1 MTFLGLEKP
10 IEYGRQQIFDPS
22 TAQFVLD
29 AQRQYAAALYN
40 DYKQS
45 LNDMKEFREKYG
57 DFMTPILADQDW
69 WNQHVND
76 PVKNLINDAY
86 ANGVDLL
93 RSPQGR
99 AMVSNL
105 IASMPYGKMAF
116 KRQRAKNAEEY
127 YKNMAALRLND
138 KYNEDFSKYLKE
150 DPSQWDPNSAG
161 ITSPTAYSDLNAKTS
176 PWFDKVNRNA
186 YLYTKDGYDYFGVKP
201 EDLMQVMNSQIPD
214 FVNSNYGRYQLELAR
229 QQVGPNAS
237 DAEALEQLKRN
248 IVSANNELTINP
260 TRELNDVAKLELMD
274 KYDARKQR
282 RQFEYN
288 YALQALRN
296 AGKVGNSTTGQDQ
309 NNGTTP
315 LQTQI
320 QDSVNQKIQAQMGV
334 GDQDNPKTR
343 QTNVAM
349 IIDYY
354 QNLIDQIAQQ
364 KGKRI
369 DDGYE
374 EVTTEYP
381 RGSKMAMAGGL
392 PQINYEGNVTKKTKK
407 IPKYRYE
414 YSGEND
420 KKYQAYKVK
429 LGQYK
434 RIAETGSPL
443 TPQEQ
448 SVMNNIMNKANSGQK
463 LTDTETRMMNHLT
476 NKMNSFWI
484 DYRDDFYRAKS
495 TISDKKRGPQFAK
508 TNDDFYGMFTFT
520 PGDEAGIKTA
530 VGMLT
535 RYSTSKYKSMNG
547 EYPTVDFSAP
557 GVEYAPIRKANI
569 AGPGTYKYNSVQNR
583 FARWL
588 KGGFAPGILM
598 DNNVQFASIPKVFSS
613 TGESQLDIVSN
624 PAITAEAL
632 LQFMKTLPDTF
643 ITKND
648 VAKTARQL
656 GLIPVSAEGTI
667 LNKDKD
673 GYNKATFY
681 KVPTIRTEDNYNG
694 FLFSQMNDQYNI
706 YKYGAATAYKNAI
719 NSEAASLTPNTIEEE
734 EYEEEEE

>member
-1 MTFLGLEKP
+1 MVYANDQWIQLPTRDLYDTQVMAMAINAARDMYEK
-10 IEYGRQQIFDPS
+10 GQQE
-22 TAQFVLD
+22 
-29 AQRQYAAALYN
+29 
-40 DYKQS
+40 
-45 LNDMKEFREKYG
+45 MKDFQKTYG
-57 DFMTPILADQDW
+57 DFLTPIMADQDW
-69 WNQHVND
+69 YNQNVTGKVRDAVNALYAQGID
-76 PVKNLINDAY
+76 P
-86 ANGVDLL
+86 L
-93 RSPQGR
+93 RNAQGR
-99 AMVSNL
+99 AVISQL
-105 IASMPYGKMAF
+105 INNMPYGDIAK
-116 KRQRAKNAEEY
+116 KRIRAKNAEEY

-296 AGKVGNSTTGQDQ
+296 AGKVGTSTTSTNGQDT
-309 NNGTTP
+309 NNGVTP

-334 GDQDNPKTR
+334 GNQDNPKTR

-381 RGSKMAMAGGL
+381 RGSKMAMTGGL
-392 PQINYEGNVTKKTKK
+392 PQFNYEGNVIKKTKK

-448 SVMNNIMNKANSGQK
+448 SVMNNIMNKTNSGQK

-476 NKMNSFWI
+476 NKMNSFLI

-520 PGDEAGIKTA
+520 PGDQAGIKTA

-547 EYPTVDFSAP
+547 EYPTIDFSAP

-569 AGPGTYKYNSVQNR
+569 SGPGTYKYNSIQNR
-583 FARWL
+583 FSRWL

-613 TGESQLDIVSN
+613 TGESQLDIISN

-632 LQFMKTLPDTF
+632 LQFMETLPDTF
-643 ITKND
+643 STKND
-648 VAKTARQL
+648 VTETARQL

>member
-1 MTFLGLEKP
+1 MVYANDQWIQLPTRDLYDTQIMAMAINAARDMYEK
-10 IEYGRQQIFDPS
+10 GQQE
-22 TAQFVLD
+22 
-29 AQRQYAAALYN
+29 
-40 DYKQS
+40 
-45 LNDMKEFREKYG
+45 MKDFQKTYG
-57 DFMTPILADQDW
+57 DFLTPIMADQDW
-69 WNQHVND
+69 YNQNVTGRVRDAVNALYAQGID
-76 PVKNLINDAY
+76 P
-86 ANGVDLL
+86 L
-93 RSPQGR
+93 RNAQGR
-99 AMVSNL
+99 AVISQL
-105 IASMPYGKMAF
+105 INNMPYGDIAK
-116 KRQRAKNAEEY
+116 KRMRAKNAEEY

-138 KYNEDFSKYLKE
+138 KYNEDFSKYLGE
-150 DPSQWDPNSAG
+150 DPSQWDPDFAG
-161 ITSPTAYSDLNAKTS
+161 VTSPTAYSDLNAKTS

-296 AGKVGNSTTGQDQ
+296 AGKVGTSTTSTNGQDT
-309 NNGTTP
+309 NNGVTP

-334 GDQDNPKTR
+334 GNQDNPKTR

-354 QNLIDQIAQQ
+354 QNLIDQIEQQ

-369 DDGYE
+369 NDGVE
-374 EVTTEYP
+374 TTTSYTEPQYT
-381 RGSKMAMAGGL
+381 SVGGF
-392 PQINYEGNVTKKTKK
+392 GAVAVKHGGKKTTTT
-407 IPKYRYE
+407 PKYKYE

-443 TPQEQ
+443 SPREQ
-448 SVMNNIMNKANSGQK
+448 SVMNNIMDKVNSGQK
-463 LTDTETRMMNHLT
+463 LTDIETRMMNHFT
-476 NKMNSFWI
+476 NKMNNFWI

-547 EYPTVDFSAP
+547 EYPTIDFSAP
-557 GVEYAPIRKANI
+557 GVEYAPIRKANVS
-569 AGPGTYKYNSVQNR
+569 GPGTYKYNSIQNR
-583 FARWL
+583 FSRWL

-632 LQFMKTLPDTF
+632 LQFMETLPDTF
-643 ITKND
+643 STKSD
-648 VAKTARQL
+648 VAETARQL

-719 NSEAASLTPNTIEEE
+719 NSEAASLTPNTKEEE
-734 EYEEEEE
+734 KYEEEEE

>member
-1 MTFLGLEKP
+1 MIYGYEQP
-10 IEYGRQQIFDPS
+10 IQLPTLDLYDKSIMAMALNAVKDMYDRGQQE
-22 TAQFVLD
+22 
-29 AQRQYAAALYN
+29 
-40 DYKQS
+40 
-45 LNDMKEFREKYG
+45 MKDFQKAYG
-57 DFMTPILADQDW
+57 DFLTPIMADQDW
-69 WNQHVND
+69 YNQNVTGKVRDAVNALYAQGID
-76 PVKNLINDAY
+76 P
-86 ANGVDLL
+86 L
-93 RSPQGR
+93 RNAQGR
-99 AMVSNL
+99 AVISQL
-105 IASMPYGKMAF
+105 INNMPYGDIAK
-116 KRQRAKNAEEY
+116 KRMRAKNAEEY

-161 ITSPTAYSDLNAKTS
+161 VTSPTAYSDLNAKTS

-186 YLYTKDGYDYFGVKP
+186 YLYTKDGYDYFGVNP

-288 YALQALRN
+288 YALQTLRN
-296 AGKVGNSTTGQDQ
+296 AGKVGTSTTSTNGQDT
-309 NNGTTP
+309 NNGVTP

-334 GDQDNPKTR
+334 GNQDNPKTR

-369 DDGYE
+369 DGGYE

-381 RGSKMAMAGGL
+381 RGSKMAMASGL
-392 PQINYEGNVTKKTKK
+392 PQVGYEGNVAKKTKK

-476 NKMNSFWI
+476 NKMNNFWI

-547 EYPTVDFSAP
+547 EYPTIDFSAP

-569 AGPGTYKYNSVQNR
+569 SGPGTYKYNSIQNR
-583 FARWL
+583 FSRWL

-632 LQFMKTLPDTF
+632 LQFMETLPDTF
-643 ITKND
+643 STKND
-648 VAKTARQL
+648 VTETARQL